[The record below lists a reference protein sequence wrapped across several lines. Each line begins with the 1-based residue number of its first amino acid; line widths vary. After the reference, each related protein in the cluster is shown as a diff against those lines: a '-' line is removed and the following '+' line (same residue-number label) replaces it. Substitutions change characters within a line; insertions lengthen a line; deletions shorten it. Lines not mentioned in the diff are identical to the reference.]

1 MRVVIQVLLLA
12 LDLHHLVLLLLGK
25 VHLFL
30 ALHLLRQLNFGR
42 HWLLHEVLVGQ
53 LAGCCSLGHLVMH
66 DESTLFL
73 SLQRVVGL
81 PGLPNYHLSRLLS
94 KSALRIVLPH
104 SFDLHFLVN
113 VVTRDSSCL

>member
-1 MRVVIQVLLLA
+1 MIQVLLLA
-12 LDLHHLVLLLLGK
+12 LDLHHLVLLLLDK

-30 ALHLLRQLNFGR
+30 ALHLLRQLNFCR
-42 HWLLHEVLVGQ
+42 HCLLHEVLVSQ
-53 LAGCCSLGHLVMH
+53 FAGCCSLCYLVMH

-104 SFDLHFLVN
+104 SFDLHFLVY